1 MKAINTTAVKGMGIH
16 ITFPSLLF
24 KALLTIK
31 VVPHTTRK

>member
-1 MKAINTTAVKGMGIH
+1 MGIH
-16 ITFPSLLF
+16 ITFLSLLF